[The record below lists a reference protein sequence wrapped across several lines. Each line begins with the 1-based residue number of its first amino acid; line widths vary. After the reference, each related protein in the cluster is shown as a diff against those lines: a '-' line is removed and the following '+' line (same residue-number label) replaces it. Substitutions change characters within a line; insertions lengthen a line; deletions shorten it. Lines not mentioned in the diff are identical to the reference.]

1 MIDQPAL
8 RRILAP
14 RRPSLSKLPRLI
26 AGEKPSCLISIIPDR
41 HTRLTGVLGSS
52 FPCIPPSGF
61 IAAAPPDLIALVDI
75 EGRDRLNPRLR
86 MDQRESVCSQPAAG
100 GFARNYGSPPVLAPH
115 LRALSGYVYYIL
127 CGFPFLYFHF
137 LIVLYNKGQFSPIKV
152 AEYIVIRYFLK

>member
-1 MIDQPAL
+1 MYELFGKSLPELVGIVDANFAQPEWTNNCVLCFSEGSQLLKDCLADRWRQAL
-8 RRILAP
+8 E
-14 RRPSLSKLPRLI
+14 PSV
-26 AGEKPSCLISIIPDR
+26 
-41 HTRLTGVLGSS
+41 LTT
-52 FPCIPPSGF
+52 
-61 IAAAPPDLIALVDI
+61 APPDLIALVDI

>member
-1 MIDQPAL
+1 M
-8 RRILAP
+8 
-14 RRPSLSKLPRLI
+14 
-26 AGEKPSCLISIIPDR
+26 
-41 HTRLTGVLGSS
+41 TGVLGSS
-52 FPCIPPSGF
+52 FPHIPPSGF

-152 AEYIVIRYFLK
+152 AEYIVIRHFLK

>member
-14 RRPSLSKLPRLI
+14 RRPFLSKLPRLI

-52 FPCIPPSGF
+52 FPHIPPSGR

-86 MDQRESVCSQPAAG
+86 IPERVYMQPARCG
-100 GFARNYGSPPVLAPH
+100 GFVRNYGSPPVLAPH